1 MSIMPC
7 RVTDDWDK
15 RQDYCIEI
23 EDTANGF
30 KVIDYSHRCDVNNIL
45 YETYEEAYEVLV
57 SLIDIA
63 ENNYD

>member
-1 MSIMPC
+1 MKMPC

-15 RQDYCIEI
+15 RQDYLIEI
-23 EDTANGF
+23 EDTSKGF
-30 KVIDYSHRCDVNNIL
+30 KVIDYSHNCDVNNIL
-45 YETYEEAYEVLV
+45 YETYEEAHEVLV